1 MLSASKPTST
11 FIRSSP
17 WTSLAS
23 SSPMSSGPRGQCAD
37 EHLREHSGLPDGRHE
52 SSCPAKLRHA
62 VFQWLARSHKRTR
75 GRFRAGHRRALLSVP
90 DARYVDGRVR
100 VPRLAHKWNAGR
112 QLSRDA
118 SRLDRLDAPT
128 ASSRSSLPRRISRPP
143 RCTRIQR
150 CSGVYGAEG
159 KESGGQWEDR
169 CPFRLS
175 VFPPAIAL
183 KSY

>member
-118 SRLDRLDAPT
+118 SRLERLGARRRPADQAYQGGSRDRRDVPGFRDAVE
-128 ASSRSSLPRRISRPP
+128 SMGRRGRSL
-143 RCTRIQR
+143 
-150 CSGVYGAEG
+150 GANG
-159 KESGGQWEDR
+159 RTG
-169 CPFRLS
+169 
-175 VFPPAIAL
+175 AL
-183 KSY
+183 LG